1 MVKNPFPLE
10 LPTLRPFPAVSA
22 STGTSSKPANPQSGG
37 PHRLNAGPGGQAYPP
52 RAHRPVQQ
60 MNEKVSS

>member
-1 MVKNPFPLE
+1 MVKNQSPSQLSSSPGSVCRF
-10 LPTLRPFPAVSA
+10 VA
-22 STGTSSKPANPQSGG
+22 SRNVIQPRNPKSGG